1 MGTLAALI
9 SLATLGVFA
18 APGVLGA
25 FSALDV
31 LGALAVFDAVEALKV
46 SGVVPDFDDV
56 TADLLADFRTGFPGP
71 PGEPFAALSGRTGV
85 CSPTAESRCS
95 DTPSAPSACALP
107 GILDTRPA

>member
-1 MGTLAALI
+1 M
-9 SLATLGVFA
+9 SSFA
-18 APGVLGA
+18 ALGA
-25 FSALDV
+25 FGAFAAL
-31 LGALAVFDAVEALKV
+31 LAAFDAVEALGV

-71 PGEPFAALSGRTGV
+71 PGEPFAALSGRTGE